1 MNAITNNG
9 GPAFQCSRC
18 GVGAVRKQG
27 HQWLCA
33 RHYRIGQMRSRASR
47 DGKAVPTHEQL
58 ETMWRDTCADCG
70 VVMNVLSRDGE
81 RERTASLQ
89 HYRDGSLAVVCVSC
103 NARHASMPG
112 DTFRDMPK
120 DHKRCPR
127 CETIKTFASFS
138 ADLGRSGPM
147 KLKSWCKS
155 CASAS
160 HTEWQR
166 NNREHYNAKQR
177 EARAVRRAAG

>member
-1 MNAITNNG
+1 MNTKDDG
-9 GPAFQCSRC
+9 GSEFRCSRC
-18 GVGAVRKQG
+18 GIVAAQKQG

-33 RHYRIGQMRSRASR
+33 RHYRIGQMRSTARR
-47 DGKAVPTHEQL
+47 DGKVIPTHEQL
-58 ETMWRDTCADCG
+58 EAMLRDTCADCG
-70 VVMNVLSRDGE
+70 VVMNMLSRDGE
-81 RERTASLQ
+81 RARTASLQ

-103 NARHASMPG
+103 NTRHAAMPG
-112 DTFRDMPK
+112 DTFRDMQN
-120 DHKRCPR
+120 DSKRCPR
-127 CETIKTFASFS
+127 CETVKPLSNFG

-147 KLKSWCKS
+147 KFKSWCKP

-177 EARAVRRAAG
+177 EARAARRAAG